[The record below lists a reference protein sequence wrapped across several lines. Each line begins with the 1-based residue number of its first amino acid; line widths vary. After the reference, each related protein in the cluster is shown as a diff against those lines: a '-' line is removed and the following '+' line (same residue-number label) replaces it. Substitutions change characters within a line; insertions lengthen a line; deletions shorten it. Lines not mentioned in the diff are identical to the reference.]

1 MNQLVT
7 TFAPCGAGRKN
18 HCPATDRWR
27 LPIHRWWQLGV
38 LLLAAATSAVAG
50 PTATKLVFTSSA
62 FSLVAGQ
69 VSSTITVQR
78 QNSSSVGVTAETDR
92 TITLS
97 SSSSSGTFSPGN
109 TLTIPNGASS
119 VNFTY
124 TDTKAGSPTLT
135 AASTLP
141 TAVTSATQ
149 LEAITKA
156 TPTFSGLQSF
166 TTNYGSSLTVTGQV
180 FAAGGV
186 YPANGETVTIKTN
199 GFNYAT
205 TTTTGGV
212 GAFSATLPNLPASA
226 STYTITYS
234 LAADTS
240 LNATADASTTVT
252 VNPLPVTFVSG
263 LTAINKNY
271 DGTTTAT
278 LSSNT
283 VVLAGVLAGDA
294 ANVYLRTNGYIA
306 NFASQYIGLGQ
317 NVTVTGLTLAGTKAG
332 NYTFSQPTGLTAN
345 IAATNVSVLSGLTV
359 DTKAYDGTTTA
370 TISSN
375 AITLLGVATADSA
388 TIGIT
393 TNGYSATFNTPY
405 KGTTKPVTTSGL
417 ALTTTISGLLTNYS
431 LVQPLL
437 TGTILPLGVT
447 ITGVTTTNKIYNTS
461 NRATLSGG
469 VVSGTVAGDI
479 VIFTPGIGIFSSYTV
494 GTWPVTANSYTLTN
508 SGISTNYTLLAQ
520 PLVSNA
526 SILPQ
531 QVYITSGLTINNKTY
546 DTTTAATIISNN
558 IVLDSIY
565 TADIGTIYLP
575 TNGCTA
581 AFNNPYK
588 GSGKMV
594 TITGLNFAGSS
605 ASNYVL
611 MTPPQTFSANITAA
625 PVTLTGVTAAS
636 KVYNATTVASLSGG
650 TITGLGSDT
659 VTFIAGTGSFS
670 SKYVGTWPVTAS
682 GYSLST
688 SDISTNY
695 FLSAQPIVPNATI
708 SNAPLN
714 ITYGITVNS
723 KSYDGSTVA
732 TISSNSVLL
741 SGVLPADAGSV
752 FIATNNY
759 VATFASQ
766 YVHTGLPVTISGL
779 TLNAGVATNYSLTQP
794 SNLSANI
801 TSATVTVT
809 SGLTANNKVFDT
821 TAVTTI
827 NSNNITLSGV
837 AAADTGNVSVS
848 TNGYSALFVTP
859 GVGNQKPVLISG
871 LTLTTSTTGLLTNY
885 NLTQPTLSANITPYD
900 WLVLTSTENPA
911 GHGDSVGFSA
921 TLTTSNG
928 TAGNATGSVVFKL
941 NGVPWSTNL
950 LATGVASSST
960 TANLMRWMNQITA
973 EYRGDVNYYG
983 TTNLI
988 SELVTNAS
996 QDGFLAEDF
1005 NYSNLTY
1012 IVGYNTTNM
1021 IWTNGL
1027 ANRGSTGWGGAWWS
1041 DNINVESSVYV
1052 GGSSNSTLSYTGGGY
1067 NIIQAT
1073 PNGAAEFPQL
1083 SWYSGAY
1090 RPVAVPLT
1098 NVVWFSTLL
1107 NVTADTNAYL
1117 FDPNYTNADG
1127 SLYNNGMHLVSYNT
1141 NLSCIG
1147 FNTTKTNVISF
1158 AGGTSDASYIPSTAY
1173 SVGLSNDTLFVAYGG
1188 FGTNSIAYEWGWWTN
1203 YTTVATNLTRGQAH
1217 LIVGCITFQA
1227 SGANDQLQVWADPSD
1242 LYHLGTPL
1250 FSESTHDFG
1259 SNIYNVTIGGVG
1271 PREIGTGGR
1280 QGGRQG
1286 VYLGPT
1292 VAQVSAIRFSDGNGD
1307 VASAFSDVTGLTTTL
1322 SLTSSSSTNDCRN
1335 PITFLAKVLTN
1346 GIIARDA
1353 SGTIQF
1359 QTNAVNYGGLV
1370 AVTNGISSLTI
1381 TNLLPGNNL
1390 ITAIYFGTTNLIA
1403 QSYPGSQN
1411 SITQVTTSTPP
1422 STVRLTLTRLFGQS
1436 VKLALSDL
1444 ATNWSDVNGVP
1455 MTLTSISQNSTNG
1468 RPLFAINFT
1477 PNSDGSYVI
1486 TNTSFIGYL
1495 NPSNVND
1502 QFSYG
1507 VRDSYG
1513 GTNIGY
1519 VNVLVSRVSGSTS
1532 PMFGQAAG
1540 ILPAPSKPV
1549 LLNFLGHPGYSYNVQ
1564 RSTNLV
1570 TWSTIWTTNAPPAG
1584 PFSYPDSFA
1593 DLGGHAPSSAYYR
1606 LSWNP

>member
-1 MNQLVT
+1 MIQPVT
-7 TFAPCGAGRKN
+7 NYSPRGAGRKAT
-18 HCPATDRWR
+18 CPATGIGQLSRRVWWR
-27 LPIHRWWQLGV
+27 LCIV
-38 LLLAAATSAVAG
+38 LLCTATCALAG
-50 PTATKLVFTSSA
+50 PGASKLVFTSSA
-62 FSLVAGQ
+62 FSVVAGQ
-69 VSSTITVQR
+69 ISSTITVQR
-78 QNSSSVGVTAETDR
+78 QNSSSVGVTAEADR
-92 TITLS
+92 TITLTS
-97 SSSSSGTFSPGN
+97 SSATGTFSPSN
-109 TLTIPNGASS
+109 TLTIPNGSS
-119 VNFTY
+119 TVTFTY
-124 TDTKAGSPTLT
+124 TDTKAGSPNLY
-135 AASTLP
+135 ASSTLP
-141 TAVTSATQ
+141 VAVTSAAQT
-149 LEAITKA
+149 ETVTKA
-156 TPTFSGLQSF
+156 TPSFNGLQSF
-166 TTNYGSSLTVTGQV
+166 NINYGSSVTVTGQIYAV
-180 FAAGGV
+180 GGV
-186 YPANGETVTIKTN
+186 YPTNGETVTIKVNGVTWTN
-199 GFNYAT
+199 
-205 TTTTGGV
+205 TTTTGST
-212 GAFSATLPNLPASA
+212 GAFSIGLANLPASA
-226 STYTITYS
+226 TPYPITYS

-240 LNATADASTTVT
+240 LSAATDISTTGT
-252 VNPLPVTFVSG
+252 VNPLPVTVLSG
-263 LTAINKNY
+263 LTANNKNY

-278 LSSNT
+278 LSTNS
-283 VVLAGVLAGDA
+283 VVLAGVLLGDA
-294 ANVYLRTNGYIA
+294 ATVVLRTNGYVA
-306 NFASQYIGLGQ
+306 NFSSKFIGSSQP
-317 NVTVTGLTLAGTKAG
+317 VTVSGLSLTGSRAE
-332 NYTFSQPTGLTAN
+332 NYTLTQPSTLTAN
-345 IAATNVSVLSGLTV
+345 ITATNIVVYSGLTV
-359 DTKAYDGTTTA
+359 DNKAYDGTTAA

-375 AITLLGVATADSA
+375 NVVLLGVAAADS
-388 TIGIT
+388 TNIGIS
-393 TNGYSATFNTPY
+393 TNGYVAIFNTPY
-405 KGTTKPVTTSGL
+405 KGTGKSVTTTGL
-417 ALTTTISGLLTNYS
+417 TLTTTISGLLTNYL
-431 LVQPLL
+431 LVQPAL
-437 TGTILPLGVT
+437 TGTILQLGVT

-469 VVSGTVAGDI
+469 VVSGTVAGDM
-479 VIFTPGIGIFSSYTV
+479 VIFTPGIGTFSSYNV
-494 GTWPVTANSYTLTN
+494 GTWPVTASSYNLTN
-508 SGISTNYTLLAQ
+508 NGISTNYTLLGQ

-575 TNGCTA
+575 TNGCIA

-588 GSGKMV
+588 GTSKPV

-625 PVTLTGVTAAS
+625 PVTLTGVTAAN

-650 TITGLGSDT
+650 TISGLGSDT
-659 VTFIAGTGSFS
+659 VTFIAGTASFS

-682 GYSLST
+682 GYSLGT
-688 SDISTNY
+688 GDISTNY
-695 FLSAQPIVPNATI
+695 FLSAQPVIPNATI
-708 SNAPLN
+708 SRAPLN
-714 ITYGITVNS
+714 ISYGINVNN
-723 KSYDGSTVA
+723 KSYDGTTVA

-741 SGVLPADAGSV
+741 SGVYAADAGNV

-759 VATFASQ
+759 IANFASQ

-801 TSATVTVT
+801 TSAIVTVT

-911 GHGDSVGFSA
+911 GHGDNAGFSA

-941 NGVPWSTNL
+941 NGAPWSTNL
-950 LATGVASSST
+950 LLAGVASSST

-973 EYRGDVNYYG
+973 EYRGDLNYFG
-983 TTNLI
+983 TTNLF

-996 QDGFLAEDF
+996 SDGFLAEDF

-1027 ANRGSTGWGGAWWS
+1027 ANGGSTGWGGAWWS
-1041 DNINVESSVYV
+1041 DNINVESSIYV

-1067 NIIQAT
+1067 NIVQAT
-1073 PNGAAEFPQL
+1073 PNGGAESPQL

-1090 RPVAVPLT
+1090 RPVAIPLT

-1147 FNTTKTNVISF
+1147 FNTTKTNTISF

-1188 FGTNSIAYEWGWWTN
+1188 FGTNSITYEWGWWTN
-1203 YTTVATNLTRGQAH
+1203 YSTVATNLTRGQAH

-1242 LYHLGTPL
+1242 LYHLGAPL

-1322 SLTSSSSTNDCRN
+1322 SLTSNSPTNDCRN

-1346 GIIARDA
+1346 GVTARDA

-1411 SITQVTTSTPP
+1411 FITQVTTSTPP

-1468 RPLFAINFT
+1468 RPLFPINFT

-1532 PMFGQAAG
+1532 PMFGQASG

-1593 DLGGHAPSSAYYR
+1593 DLGGRAPSSAYYR